1 MEFIFNEEGILSTI
15 TVDHSVTLGETVTN
29 WQAPGDVTVS
39 FDNVLP
45 PEGFPYSFVER
56 PNGHTDAIYSIEDV
70 RRFVFDAPIDS
81 VYYLQPDL
89 INNEISLWVRKED
102 GWHSGVVDLKRNTQR
117 RKMNEPTKVSS
128 SNLFNTIK
136 ETNENRESFVLFYQT
151 RVEDRVELCE
161 KEVKN
166 PQELVDIIFNQN
178 VVSIKYFLAR
188 YHHILTVSY
197 SRVDK
202 DGWKRLI

>member
-102 GWHSGVVDLKRNTQR
+102 GWHPGVVDLKRNTQR

-128 SNLFNTIK
+128 SALFEIIK
-136 ETNENRESFVLFYQT
+136 GTNDNRESFVLLYQF
-151 RVEDRVELCE
+151 RIEDRVELRE
-161 KEVKN
+161 KEITSY
-166 PQELVDIIFNQN
+166 QELADIIFNQN
-178 VVSIKYFLAR
+178 VLTIKYFLAR
-188 YHHILTVSY
+188 YYQILMVTY
-197 SRVDK
+197 SRIDH
-202 DGWKRLI
+202 DSWKRLI